1 MFGCHAYRAK
11 GFRHMSKYVITITQD
26 PAQKSGSQTTVRVDL
41 SSGQPRVQE
50 LLVRSGDDR
59 GLASADL
66 PPIDLGMLI
75 RALSGAGAGIEGVAS
90 STSDTTSVE
99 PATTRRAAR
108 GKKKA
113 AAPRSRARSV
123 TRDSKSRSRR
133 AASDG
138 SGAERAYRRMPDP
151 DEVLSVYQ
159 ETGTITGLA
168 QHFGV
173 PRHTAQ
179 GWAGRLRRNG
189 YQIGRH

>member
-1 MFGCHAYRAK
+1 
-11 GFRHMSKYVITITQD
+11 MSKYVITITQD
-26 PAQKSGSQTTVRVDL
+26 PAVKSGSQTTVRVDL

-75 RALSGAGAGIEGVAS
+75 RALSGAGAAAAIEGIAS
-90 STSDTTSVE
+90 STSDSTSAE
-99 PATTRRAAR
+99 PATTRRSAR
-108 GKKKA
+108 GGAKKKA
-113 AAPRSRARSV
+113 AAPRSRARAV

-138 SGAERAYRRMPDP
+138 AAERAYRRMPDP

-159 ETGTITGLA
+159 QTGTITGLA

>member
-1 MFGCHAYRAK
+1 
-11 GFRHMSKYVITITQD
+11 MSKYVITITQD

-66 PPIDLGMLI
+66 PAIDLGMLI
-75 RALSGAGAGIEGVAS
+75 RALSGGSGATAIEGTVS
-90 STSDTTSVE
+90 STSDSASVE
-99 PATTRRAAR
+99 SAPSRRGR
-108 GKKKA
+108 GAKKKA

-123 TRDSKSRSRR
+123 TRDSKSRRR
-133 AASDG
+133 ATNDG
-138 SGAERAYRRMPDP
+138 AGAERAYRRMPDP

-159 ETGTITGLA
+159 QTGTITGLA
-168 QHFGV
+168 QHFDV

-179 GWAGRLRRNG
+179 GWAGRLRRSG
-189 YQIGRH
+189 YQIGRQ